1 MNNICPANQWAT
13 DVFWRHC
20 HMNIRMLE
28 AQLGRTFDETIES
41 RLEQMYLRD
50 MLDYATEA
58 GTA

>member
-1 MNNICPANQWAT
+1 
-13 DVFWRHC
+13 
-20 HMNIRMLE
+20 MNIRMLE